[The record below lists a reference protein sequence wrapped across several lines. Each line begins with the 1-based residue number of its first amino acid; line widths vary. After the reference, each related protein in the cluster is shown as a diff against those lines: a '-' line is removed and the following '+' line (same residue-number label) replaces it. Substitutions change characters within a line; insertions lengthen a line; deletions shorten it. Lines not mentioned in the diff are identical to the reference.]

1 MKRKGTESELPPSKK
16 TGKAAYVKVP
26 VQVYNCTKCNFTNSH
41 LTGFKTH
48 MLSHTGKIKTCKYC
62 GFQSDIKGYF
72 NRVWFMLQKRNK
84 SIFCNNLFTGTDY
97 YLISFFFV
105 AAVFFSQN
113 IIYNTRVIH
122 VFMPAKKQKQLTN
135 LKYTNVPSV
144 TTLTKR
150 QVRSK
155 NW

>member
-72 NRVWFMLQKRNK
+72 NRV
-84 SIFCNNLFTGTDY
+84 
-97 YLISFFFV
+97 
-105 AAVFFSQN
+105 
-113 IIYNTRVIH
+113 
-122 VFMPAKKQKQLTN
+122 
-135 LKYTNVPSV
+135 
-144 TTLTKR
+144 
-150 QVRSK
+150 
-155 NW
+155 

>member
-1 MKRKGTESELPPSKK
+1 MKRKGTESKLPPSKK

-72 NRVWFMLQKRNK
+72 NRVWFMLQKKNK
-84 SIFCNNLFTGTDY
+84 SIFCNNLFTGTDFF
-97 YLISFFFV
+97 LILFFLSPLFSFSL
-105 AAVFFSQN
+105 FSKNVLNTQN
-113 IIYNTRVIH
+113 IIYIILGWST
-122 VFMPAKKQKQLTN
+122 FSCLQ
-135 LKYTNVPSV
+135 
-144 TTLTKR
+144 
-150 QVRSK
+150 RSK
-155 NW
+155 SSTQI